1 MTGSLTMLIEIIK
14 PFTKPSGIVVQP
26 HPIYSITRVG
36 RELGERLIAEGVAI
50 DMHKD
55 GVCMLTERRKRAQE
69 LGIEYKEQ
77 I

>member
-26 HPIYSITRVG
+26 HPIYSIIRVG
-36 RELGERLIAEGVAI
+36 RELGDKLVADGVAI
-50 DMHKD
+50 DMQMD
-55 GVCMLTERRKRAQE
+55 GVCMLSERRKRAQK